1 MKYQQKKVSLAR
13 ALSKLGF
20 TSRKKAIEL
29 IINRQV
35 SVNDQIIDIP
45 NFRVDIVQDKIVVE
59 GKNIQRKKYIYLIL
73 NKPSGYITT
82 RVDELG
88 RKTVYDLLEGIQEWI
103 FPVGRLDKD
112 TKGLLIFTNDN
123 KFGEL
128 LTNPDY
134 EVSKTYI
141 AKIDKEISDLDLKYL
156 RSGVT
161 ILKNYKT
168 LPAEVKIINKDKTK
182 LRITISEGK
191 NRQIRRMFE
200 TLGYSVIELKRISI
214 GNVNLGNLKEGK
226 WRFLN
231 EKEVKKL
238 RGI

>member
-214 GNVNLGNLKEGK
+214 GNINLGNLKEGK